1 MSSNCV
7 GHVSGI
13 CQSTYY
19 LAITSPNRLQVR
31 LFCAFPTDSKVT
43 TVSKSHMPPASVA
56 DSTALKADITVMQNG
71 DRTQGDTQGNL
82 ARSRK
87 CIMQEESVIIP
98 NQQHRRDKSR
108 EPREACRHS
117 IIFDS
122 EDEECYEDT
131 ADFIRCS
138 KRRRSSADG
147 PRPYL
152 TMSGDDLQGS
162 TDRSSPRVHFR
173 SRVRITAGMRRR
185 RLSDGLPSGASSIS
199 GSPCSSISAPLRSAN
214 AASSKG
220 WGPLGQRVS
229 LLASQNYASEPS
241 SPTGRRKIRHG
252 SLPPETY
259 HSPVNEHT
267 PLLRPPCRYSYAR
280 GHNEDII
287 GDEVVERRREHVID
301 ETFGKW
307 PGRLLN
313 RHWWWWQLELFFC
326 CLCVDCSDVEE

>member
-1 MSSNCV
+1 
-7 GHVSGI
+7 
-13 CQSTYY
+13 
-19 LAITSPNRLQVR
+19 
-31 LFCAFPTDSKVT
+31 
-43 TVSKSHMPPASVA
+43 MPPASIA
-56 DSTALKADITVMQNG
+56 DNNALKADITIIQNG

-82 ARSRK
+82 ARNRK
-87 CIMQEESVIIP
+87 NKVQDESIIIP

-131 ADFIRCS
+131 ADFIHRS
-138 KRRRSSADG
+138 NRRHSSADG
-147 PRPYL
+147 PRPYS
-152 TMSGDDLQGS
+152 TVSGDDPQGS
-162 TDRSSPRVHFR
+162 SDRPSPRVHFR

-229 LLASQNYASEPS
+229 ILASQNYTSEPS
-241 SPTGRRKIRHG
+241 SPTGRRKTRHR
-252 SLPPETY
+252 SNLPEPY
-259 HSPVNEHT
+259 HSPVTEQT
-267 PLLRPPCRYSYAR
+267 PLIRPPCRYSYAR
-280 GHNEDII
+280 GYNEDSM
-287 GDEVVERRREHVID
+287 GDEVVERRREDVID
-301 ETFGKW
+301 DAFGKW

-313 RHWWWWQLELFFC
+313 RHWWWWQLELLLC
-326 CLCVDCSDVEE
+326 CLCMDCSDVEE

>member
-1 MSSNCV
+1 M
-7 GHVSGI
+7 
-13 CQSTYY
+13 
-19 LAITSPNRLQVR
+19 
-31 LFCAFPTDSKVT
+31 PTVT
-43 TVSKSHMPPASVA
+43 TVSQSNMSPASIA
-56 DSTALKADITVMQNG
+56 ASNTLKADITAMQNG

-82 ARSRK
+82 NLARSRK
-87 CIMQEESVIIP
+87 SKMNEESVIIP
-98 NQQHRRDKSR
+98 NQQHRQDKSR
-108 EPREACRHS
+108 EPREERCHS
-117 IIFDS
+117 IAFDS

-131 ADFIRCS
+131 VDFIRRS
-138 KRRRSSADG
+138 KQRRSSVDG
-147 PRPYL
+147 PRPSL
-152 TMSGDDLQGS
+152 TVPGDDPQGS
-162 TDRSSPRVHFR
+162 SDRSIPRVHFR

-229 LLASQNYASEPS
+229 ILASQNYASEPS
-241 SPTGRRKIRHG
+241 SPTGRRKNRHR
-252 SLPPETY
+252 SNPPEPY

-267 PLLRPPCRYSYAR
+267 PLLLPPCRYSYAR
-280 GHNEDII
+280 GYNEDYAV
-287 GDEVVERRREHVID
+287 DEDVGRQRERVID

-313 RHWWWWQLELFFC
+313 RHWWWWHLESFVC